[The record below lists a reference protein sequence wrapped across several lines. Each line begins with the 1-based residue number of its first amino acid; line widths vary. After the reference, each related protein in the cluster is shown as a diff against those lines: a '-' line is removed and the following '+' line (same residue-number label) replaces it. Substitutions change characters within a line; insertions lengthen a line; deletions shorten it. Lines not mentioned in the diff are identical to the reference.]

1 MKPYL
6 AQIRSNLRLMNRDR
20 TVLFFNYFFPLMF
33 FIIFAM
39 SFGGS
44 KNPGAMGQVVNMVL
58 VLGVLGSGFFGAGMR
73 AVQDR
78 ATNVLRRFK
87 VAPVGAAPIIVASL
101 VSGLVS
107 FLPSVFL
114 VVLLGHFWM
123 HMPLP
128 ARPAEFLVF
137 VSLGAVA

>member
-1 MKPYL
+1 MKPSI

-33 FIIFAM
+33 FVVFAM
-39 SFGGS
+39 SFGGA

-58 VLGVLGSGFFGAGMR
+58 VLGSGFFGAGMR
-73 AVQDR
+73 AVQER
-78 ATNVLRRFK
+78 ETNVLRRFK

-107 FLPSVFL
+107 FLPSVFI
-114 VVLLGHFWM
+114 VVLLAHFWTK
-123 HMPLP
+123 MPLP
-128 ARPAEFLVF
+128 GR
-137 VSLGAVA
+137 